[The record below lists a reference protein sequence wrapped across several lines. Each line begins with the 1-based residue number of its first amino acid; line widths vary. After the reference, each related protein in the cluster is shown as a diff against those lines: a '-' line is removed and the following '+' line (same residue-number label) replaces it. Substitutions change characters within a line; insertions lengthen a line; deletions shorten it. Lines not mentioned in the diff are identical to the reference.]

1 MRLSIGIIGL
11 PNAGKSTL
19 FNALTDAGALTAVYP
34 FATIDPNVGVVP
46 MPDFRLDRL
55 AELAGS
61 SKVTPATIR
70 FVDIAGLVKGASR
83 GEGLGNR
90 FLANIRDVTAIC
102 HVVRAFESPNVAHVG
117 AGIEPLRDIETV
129 ETELALADLETVESR
144 LERIEKEAS
153 ADPGLR
159 PRARLLGRV
168 IDLLAGGGMVWRDP
182 DLTGAHDELADL
194 FLLTA
199 KPVVYVFN
207 ADEDLLGDREEVEA
221 LSAAVASSETVFLDA
236 RLSSELAELAPDDAA
251 EMMGSLGLEET
262 GLSQVIR
269 AAFRALGLQT
279 FLTAN
284 ANETRAW
291 TIPDGAT
298 AFEAAA
304 EVHSDFA
311 RGFVAA
317 EVVDYE
323 TLVEAGSWQAA
334 RSRGE
339 VRTEGRSYVMR
350 PGDVVEFRF
359 NL

>member
-1 MRLSIGIIGL
+1 MRLSIGIVGL

-19 FNALTDAGALTAVYP
+19 FNALTAAGAVTAVYP
-34 FATIDPNVGVVP
+34 FATIEPNVGVVP
-46 MPDFRLDRL
+46 VPDARLRRL

-61 SKVTPATIR
+61 SKITPATVR
-70 FVDIAGLVKGASR
+70 FVDIAGLVRGASQ

-102 HVVRAFESPNVAHVG
+102 HVVRAFEAPSVAHG
-117 AGIEPLRDIETV
+117 GNGIEPLRDIETV

-144 LERIEKEAS
+144 LERIEREAS

-159 PRARLLGRV
+159 PRAHLLGRMV
-168 IDLLAGGGMVWRDP
+168 ELLAGGGMVWRDP
-182 DLTGAHDELADL
+182 DLRRNHDEPGEL

-207 ADEDLLGDREEVEA
+207 ADDDLLGDRERMDA
-221 LSAAVASSETVFLDA
+221 LSAAVAPSEAIFLDA
-236 RLSSELAELAPDDAA
+236 LLASELAELPAEDAA
-251 EMMGSLGLEET
+251 EMLDSLGLEET
-262 GLSQVIR
+262 GLYQVIR

-284 ANETRAW
+284 ANEARAW
-291 TIPDGAT
+291 TIPAGTT
-298 AFEAAA
+298 AVEAAA

-323 TLVEAGSWQAA
+323 TLVKAGSWQAA

-339 VRTEGRSYVMR
+339 IRTEGRSYVLR

>member
-1 MRLSIGIIGL
+1 MRLSIGIVGL

-19 FNALTDAGALTAVYP
+19 FNALTAAGALTAVYP
-34 FATIDPNVGVVP
+34 FATIEPNVGVVP
-46 MPDFRLDRL
+46 VPDARLRRL

-61 SKVTPATIR
+61 SKITPATVR
-70 FVDIAGLVKGASR
+70 FVDIAGLVKGASQ

-102 HVVRAFESPNVAHVG
+102 HVVRAFEAPSVAHG
-117 AGIEPLRDIETV
+117 GDGIEPLLDIETV

-144 LERIEKEAS
+144 LERIEREAS

-159 PRARLLGRV
+159 PRARLLGRMV
-168 IDLLAGGGMVWRDP
+168 ELLAGGGMVWRDP
-182 DLTGAHDELADL
+182 DLMRNHDELGDL

-207 ADEDLLGDREEVEA
+207 ADDDLLGDKERMDA
-221 LSAAVASSETVFLDA
+221 LSTAVAPSEAVFLDA
-236 RLSSELAELAPDDAA
+236 LLSSELAELPPEDAA
-251 EMMGSLGLEET
+251 EMLDSLGLDET

-284 ANETRAW
+284 ANEARAW
-291 TIPDGAT
+291 TIPAGAT
-298 AFEAAA
+298 AVEAAA

-311 RGFVAA
+311 QGFVAA

-339 VRTEGRSYVMR
+339 IRTEGRSYVLR
-350 PGDVVEFRF
+350 PGDVAEFRF